1 MHTPDETDRTLNAN
15 KHNNLCKAMG
25 PLREGSRGIMPAAE
39 DFASTSVRC
48 AVNEFT
54 REDYDRYLEEL
65 WIAEGNP
72 NW

>member
-15 KHNNLCKAMG
+15 KTNNLCKAAA
-25 PLREGSRGIMPAAE
+25 PIRESSRGILPATE
-39 DFASTSVRC
+39 DFASTSVRS
-48 AVNEFT
+48 AVTEFT
-54 REDYDRYLEEL
+54 REDYDTYLEEL